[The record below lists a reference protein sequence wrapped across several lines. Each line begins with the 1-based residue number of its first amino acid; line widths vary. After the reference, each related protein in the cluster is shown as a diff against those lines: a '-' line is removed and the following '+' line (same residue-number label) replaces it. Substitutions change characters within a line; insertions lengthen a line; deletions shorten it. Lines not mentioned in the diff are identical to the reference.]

1 MPKASSMQLKSGR
14 RFEIGCANHHNRVEN
29 YSGLTLSLKCNKNGF
44 GAHGVD
50 EIPLCPSKAEAGD
63 MKDATVML
71 AAIEGGD
78 SGAAE
83 QLLVL
88 VYDELRRLA
97 ASKLAHEAPGQTLQP
112 TALVHE
118 AWLRLVGD
126 QNPSFKDRTHFFR
139 ASAEAMRRIL
149 IDRARRKKTQRHG
162 GGYQRVNF
170 EDFDLAAPSADDQLL
185 AMNEALDK
193 FALEHPVQ
201 ADLVKLRYFAGLTNE
216 EVSEVMGIS
225 VSTAKNYWTFS
236 RAWLLNEIE
245 GQ

>member
-1 MPKASSMQLKSGR
+1 MS
-14 RFEIGCANHHNRVEN
+14 
-29 YSGLTLSLKCNKNGF
+29 
-44 GAHGVD
+44 
-50 EIPLCPSKAEAGD
+50 
-63 MKDATVML
+63 DATAML
-71 AAIEGGD
+71 AAIEAGD
-78 SGAAE
+78 SKAAA

-97 ASKLAHEAPGQTLQP
+97 ASKLALEAPGQTLQP

-139 ASAEAMRRIL
+139 ASADAMRRIL

-162 GGYQRVNF
+162 GGYQRIDF

-193 FALEHPVQ
+193 LALEHPVQ
-201 ADLVKLRYFAGLTNE
+201 AELVKLRYFAGMTNE
-216 EVSEVMGIS
+216 EVSQVLGIS

>member
-1 MPKASSMQLKSGR
+1 MKTVEQICHWSPELAGARPQTEERTRGPRQSREPQPTSPKADAMS
-14 RFEIGCANHHNRVEN
+14 
-29 YSGLTLSLKCNKNGF
+29 
-44 GAHGVD
+44 
-50 EIPLCPSKAEAGD
+50 
-63 MKDATVML
+63 DATVMF
-71 AAIEGGD
+71 AAIQAGD
-78 SGAAE
+78 AKAAE

-97 ASKLAHEAPGQTLQP
+97 ASKLAREAPGQTLQP

-126 QNPSFKDRTHFFR
+126 QNPSFNDRTHFFR

-162 GGYQRVNF
+162 GGCQWVHF
-170 EDFDLAAPSADDQLL
+170 EDFEVAAPSADDQLL

-193 FALEHPVQ
+193 LARLHPVQ
-201 ADLVKLRYFAGLTNE
+201 AELVKLRYFAGLTNE
-216 EVSEVMGIS
+216 EVSEVLGVS
-225 VSTAKNYWTFS
+225 VSTAKNYWSFS

-245 GQ
+245 RQ